1 MQSKRSALTDPSHL
15 DSIVSGEQIPALPAG
30 VPKLLE
36 KLSKDDIEIA
46 DLGST
51 LAEFPSIVS
60 RLLFLANSAW
70 SAPVVPIDNIQFAC
84 SKLGLSVVRSVS
96 IALSI
101 ATPFNPL
108 LCKPFDTYQYWLSA
122 LMVGDIAKLLAA
134 EVDAIPESQ
143 TSALQTSGIL
153 YNIGLLWMADRLPA
167 QTTLALLDYS
177 YEPQTKLDQHLINHC
192 QFDYCAV
199 NGKLAVAWSF
209 PPLLHNTIL
218 HHNNHDYNGEY
229 HLQCHS
235 IGLAAAI
242 CKHVL
247 SPQLEQIEF
256 RDGRSSLLGLSEES
270 LKGIIMTSTSR
281 KERFEEV
288 IKVFLQAG

>member
-1 MQSKRSALTDPSHL
+1 MQSEHLAHPTQSHL
-15 DSIVSGEQIPALPAG
+15 DSILSGEQIPALPAG

-36 KLSKDDIEIA
+36 KLSKDDIEIS

-51 LAEFPSIVS
+51 LAQFPSIAS

-108 LCKPFDTYQYWLSA
+108 LCKTFDTYQYWLSA
-122 LMVGDIAKLLAA
+122 LMVGDTAKLLAA

-177 YEPQTKLDQHLINHC
+177 YDPQTKLDQHLIKHC

-199 NGKLAVAWSF
+199 NGKLASAWNF
-209 PPLLHNTIL
+209 PPLLQNTIQ
-218 HHNNHDYNGEY
+218 HHNSSDFKGEY
-229 HLQCHS
+229 HQQTQTV
-235 IGLAAAI
+235 GLAAAI
-242 CKHVL
+242 AKFVL
-247 SPQLEQIEF
+247 SDLNEQVEF
-256 RDGRSSLLGLSEES
+256 SDTRAAILGIKEES
-270 LKGIIMTSTSR
+270 LKAIVAQSAFR
-281 KERFEEV
+281 KERFGEV
-288 IKVFLQAG
+288 IKVFLQG